1 MTIGITEQTAHI
13 AQTVEKLTSFLL
25 HSMLLLSS
33 IFIVIQLL
41 RIIKREEGIDN
52 KNRVV
57 DNKQAQSSI
66 TTTPKVKITTKT
78 LTLTVNESDQTQK
91 LKEKNQ
97 ELEQTLAK
105 TREQLE
111 KAQKEKVEQE
121 ENQRKNLMKEVM
133 KVEAKYKK
141 IWSFDKE

>member
-52 KNRVV
+52 KNRGVN
-57 DNKQAQSSI
+57 NKQAQSSI
-66 TTTPKVKITTKT
+66 TTTPKVKITTK
-78 LTLTVNESDQTQK
+78 TLTVNESDQTQK

-111 KAQKEKVEQE
+111 KAQKEKAEQE

-133 KVEAKYKK
+133 KIESKYKK